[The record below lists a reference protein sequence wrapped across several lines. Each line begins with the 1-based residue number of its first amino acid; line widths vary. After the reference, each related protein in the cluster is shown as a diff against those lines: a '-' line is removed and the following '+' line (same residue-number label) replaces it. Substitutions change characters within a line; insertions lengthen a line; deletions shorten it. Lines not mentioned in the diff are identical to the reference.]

1 MGAGRFF
8 GSSVHSSHVF
18 SGRLASHLPCMGPP
32 TSLVWGDRGGPPP
45 YTDAPPPYKA
55 PLHCLLYYWPPHM
68 EPSWALL
75 HHHLCR
81 DASSSSTFIL
91 SQSPCLF
98 WEGPPLPLKGSVAM
112 SLALLG
118 LPLIWS
124 LPGLSLRHCR
134 CRHGKVQNNSISAET
149 T

>member
-91 SQSPCLF
+91 SQSPRLF
-98 WEGPPLPLKGSVAM
+98 WGGPSAFKGFSCNVSCIIRPYPYMEPARP
-112 SLALLG
+112 S
-118 LPLIWS
+118 P
-124 LPGLSLRHCR
+124 LSLL
-134 CRHGKVQNNSISAET
+134 KSPWQVQNCSR
-149 T
+149 